1 MSEPSNPVEA
11 YGTFG
16 YDKMSLDELND
27 ERMRL
32 SAQLREL
39 SEKKR
44 SFGDNVK
51 MGDTCRRIMVQ
62 QFYARQLADET

>member
-1 MSEPSNPVEA
+1 MNEPTNPVEA

-16 YDKMSLDELND
+16 YDKMSLDELNT
-27 ERMRL
+27 ERLRL
-32 SAQLREL
+32 SELMREL
-39 SEKKR
+39 STKKR

-62 QFYARQLADET
+62 QFYVKQLEQ